1 MDSHIFR
8 TPAHVSDV
16 ALIELSPREWRVINR
31 RIDAGDPSGLIGFI
45 EQTGAEYVVLRL
57 GSPLDRSHFP
67 SLDAARAAFVE
78 APGPS
83 ATAVTRAA

>member
-1 MDSHIFR
+1 MDSHIFL

-16 ALIELSPREWRVINR
+16 ALTELSPREWRVTNR

-45 EQTGAEYVVLRL
+45 EQTGDEYEVLRL

-78 APGPS
+78 AAGPS
-83 ATAVTRAA
+83 AAAVSRAA